1 MLVIVVDNAQ
11 EDGEQG
17 LGLETILEEV
27 KNLPQSMKAMME
39 NDVEESKVI
48 MASALK
54 NLAVSDPAEQY
65 PSEVTYE
72 HEELAEKAKDLQ
84 IALDMYT
91 KSLDEGREK
100 DRYKLLYTD
109 NEVKMKKMESVRDSI
124 HRELEKHKDLELPI
138 QFIRGMNK
146 KAVSFINCKKQ
157 QRFED
162 GVRVYEDLLAWIK
175 ESSEESRVMR
185 GKIWFNLATAYQKG
199 PQLDREKRKEALIS
213 GFNESP
219 KGSAIK
225 DRVLSVL
232 NRDFAGMMGQ

>member
-11 EDGEQG
+11 EDGEKG
-17 LGLETILEEV
+17 LGLENILEEV
-27 KNLPQSMKAMME
+27 KNLPQSMKAMIE
-39 NDVEESKVI
+39 NDVEEAKVI
-48 MASALK
+48 TASALK
-54 NLAVSDPAEQY
+54 NLAEES
-65 PSEVTYE
+65 PSEVTHE
-72 HEELAEKAKDLQ
+72 NEELAEKAKDLQ

-91 KSLDEGREK
+91 KSLDAGHEK
-100 DRYKLLYTD
+100 DRYKILYND
-109 NEVKMKKMESVRDSI
+109 NEVKMKKMESFRDSI
-124 HRELEKHKDLELPI
+124 YRELEKHEDLELPI

-146 KAVSFINCKKQ
+146 KAVGFINCKKQ